1 MGILEIDGKPLPV
14 DQFKG
19 RSSDKCDTREVSQN
33 KVQLSDEA
41 RALYEAQAKKIEQIH
56 EEVRNGFNFQQEGT
70 ERVVELLLK
79 DLTKL

>member
-1 MGILEIDGKPLPV
+1 MEIHEIDGKPLPV

-19 RSSDKCDTREVSQN
+19 RSSDKRDTREVSQD

-41 RALYEAQAKKIEQIH
+41 RSLYEAQAKKIEQIH
-56 EEVRNGFNFQQEGT
+56 EEVRNGFYFQPEVT